1 MVSASLEPQN
11 AKPAAPSAGVELE
24 LLADYSYVITSGARG
39 RSAHSISRERGVLIG
54 SLSSN

>member
-1 MVSASLEPQN
+1 MVSASPEPQN

-39 RSAHSISRERGVLIG
+39 RSAHSISRERGVLIRFA
-54 SLSSN
+54 